1 MSKDDIIEILWNV
14 FFIFVAV
21 MVILSA
27 FGVFQP

>member
-1 MSKDDIIEILWNV
+1 MSKDDIIEILWNA